1 MTRIA
6 NEAQIGPAVMLVTA
20 SATFMCSQTI
30 HGCRPTSAV
39 IHPDSTATT
48 EAIPAT
54 AAHR

>member
-1 MTRIA
+1 MA
-6 NEAQIGPAVMLVTA
+6 NEVQIGPALMFVTA

-48 EAIPAT
+48 EATPAT